1 MTEPF
6 PDRNSEQGQTI
17 VLVAISLAAFLAM
30 AMLAIDVVTLYNARS
45 EAQRVA
51 DASALAGARA
61 FVNSGFTSSQLGDP
75 LSSISVVCTPVGGAG
90 LATQAAAATA
100 SQNQIAG
107 NPASASTVNCNFPNN
122 GENPQITVTVQSA
135 PLPTLFSRIFSRNAV
150 TATATSTAEAFNASG
165 TTTPISVT
173 NVKPWAIP
181 NCAPGTA
188 PTPTTPCP
196 PYFFDT
202 TAYNL
207 LNPSAYVGQT
217 YPFYLNDGNAKTDG
231 FWYFELVPPFPTMC
245 PPDSQVGCNGVNE
258 GDNFMQNI
266 ACTNV
271 STPMTCGEP
280 IGAGQVIT
288 ANDNADDSSV
298 AVGTQCLI
306 HASGNGLGLGQD
318 VVSPTPPGAPVN
330 IAGGSANLNPNLQ
343 NKASISRSD
352 SVVTI
357 PVYDGTVVLCNT
369 FTHTC
374 PQFARV
380 IGFLQLAIEDANQY
394 TDQGGIGSHNG
405 FDAVIVNAVGCNP
418 NPSNPVVTG
427 GTISPI
433 PVRLISQ

>member
-6 PDRNSEQGQTI
+6 PDRNREQGQTI

-181 NCAPGTA
+181 NCAPGS
-188 PTPTTPCP
+188 PTPCT

-202 TAYNL
+202 TTYNL
-207 LNPSAYVGQT
+207 SNQSAYIGQT
-217 YPFYLNDGNAKTDG
+217 YPFYLNDGSAPAGG
-231 FWYFELVPPFPTMC
+231 FLYFELVPPFPTMC
-245 PPDSQVGCNGVNE
+245 PPDSQAGCNGVNE
-258 GDNFMQNI
+258 GDNFMQSI

-271 STPMTCGEP
+271 NTPMTCGEL
-280 IGAGQVIT
+280 IGQGQAIT
-288 ANDNADDSSV
+288 ANDNADDNSV
-298 AVGTQCLI
+298 QVGTQCLI
-306 HASGNGLGLGQD
+306 HASGNGAGLGQD
-318 VVSPTPPGAPVN
+318 VVSPTPQGAPVN
-330 IAGGSANLNPNLQ
+330 IAGGSANLDPNLQ

-357 PVYDGTVVLCNT
+357 PVYDGNVTLCTPLNGK
-369 FTHTC
+369 C
-374 PQFARV
+374 LSSAAV
-380 IGFLQLAIEDANQY
+380 IGFLQIAIVDTNTY
-394 TDQGGIGSHNG
+394 TEGAATHNKI
-405 FDAVIVNAVGCNP
+405 DAVIVNAVGCNP